1 MGREDLEWDGESR
14 ILRGGNTLFEGLQLV
29 IS

>member
-1 MGREDLEWDGESR
+1 LGEDLEWDGESR
-14 ILRGGNTLFEGLQLV
+14 ILGEGNRLFEGFQLV